1 MLNQVALMGR
11 LTRDPELKYTSTNK
25 PVTSFKLAVD
35 RDYKGDN
42 AVDFIACVAWDRTAE
57 MVSRYYRKGER
68 MVVNGRIQ
76 THNWVDSD
84 GSNRSDTE
92 VVVDRAY
99 FVEPKLRGDIAHSPE
114 PSGKMAD
121 IGGEDGEMP
130 F

>member
-25 PVTSFKLAVD
+25 PVTSFRLAVD

-42 AVDFIACVAWDRTAE
+42 AVDFITCVAWDKTAE

-76 THNWVDSD
+76 TRNWVDSD
-84 GSNRSDTE
+84 GSNRSATE

-99 FVEPKLRGDIAHSPE
+99 FVEPKLRSDIAHSPE
-114 PSGKMAD
+114 PSGKIAD
-121 IGGEDGEMP
+121 IGDEDGKLP

>member
-25 PVTSFKLAVD
+25 PVTSFRLAVD

-42 AVDFIACVAWDRTAE
+42 AVDFITCVAWDRTAE

-76 THNWVDSD
+76 TRNWVDSD
-84 GSNRSDTE
+84 GSNRSATE

-99 FVEPKLRGDIAHSPE
+99 FVEAKPRGDIAHSPE
-114 PSGKMAD
+114 PNGKIAD
-121 IGGEDGEMP
+121 SDGEDDEMP

>member
-76 THNWVDSD
+76 TRNWVDSD
-84 GSNRSDTE
+84 GSNRSATE

-114 PSGKMAD
+114 PSGKIAD
-121 IGGEDGEMP
+121 IDGEDGEMP